1 MNIKIKDK
9 EIEVIITKKISNK
22 NTYLR
27 IKNDLKLYITT
38 NSLVSDRKIKDIIKN
53 NMDSILK
60 MYEKQ
65 ESKIENKNEF
75 YFLGK
80 KYDKILTENSSITL
94 GDTKAFVGKNVD
106 IDKWYKKYAE
116 KIFLERLNYWYNEF
130 CFKIPYP
137 TLTIRKMT
145 TRWGVCNSKLNR
157 VTLNLELMKKE
168 LECLDYVIVHE
179 LSHFIEMN
187 HSSRFWK
194 VVEKNYPNYKK
205 VRKKM
210 KNY

>member
-1 MNIKIKDK
+1 MYININGNDV
-9 EIEVIITKKISNK
+9 EVIITKKLSNK

-27 IKNDLKLYITT
+27 IKKDLKLYVTT
-38 NSLVSDRKIKDIIKN
+38 SSLVSDRKVKSIIDE
-53 NMDSILK
+53 NMDSVIK

-65 ESKIENKNEF
+65 ENKQENENDF

-80 KYDKILTENSSITL
+80 KYDKILTSNSGVTL
-94 GDTKAFVGKNVD
+94 GETKAFVGKNID
-106 IDKWYKKYAE
+106 IDKRYKKQAE
-116 KIFLERLNYWYNEF
+116 RIFLDRLNYWYDRF

-145 TRWGVCNSKLNR
+145 TRWGVCNSKLKR
-157 VTLNLELMKKE
+157 VTLNLELIKKE
-168 LECLDYVIVHE
+168 PDCLDYVIVHE

-187 HSSRFWK
+187 HSNKFWK
-194 VVEKNYPNYKK
+194 VVEKNYPNYKSI
-205 VRKKM
+205 RRKM